1 MAQAAAQKYGI
12 DPNVFL
18 RQINQES
25 GFNPNAR
32 SSAGALGIAQFMPG
46 TARAMGVN
54 PMDPASALDGAARLM
69 AQNLQKYGSYQAAL
83 SAYNSGRPDA
93 YKDPNFAGGQTYHYV
108 RSILGGQGP
117 VGGSQS
123 PSQPRLGKVEG
134 STQGENSALLT
145 ALGELAAYE
154 QAPVQINSGYRSYQ
168 KQAQL
173 YANRA
178 SNSNPV
184 AKPGTS
190 LHERGLAAD
199 GTVNGIPLGKLPASV
214 LSRYGLSSV
223 PGDPVHVQLS
233 GKPPAPGLGGSGQML
248 SPQPPDHRQ
257 HIVAQKVDLLGH
269 SLAAELFSQTAT
281 LSSGGAPN
289 LKNLFTL
296 AKGYQGAKKSLGPPP
311 LGGTTLAQEAGKYQA
326 QVQAL

>member
-32 SSAGALGIAQFMPG
+32 SSAGALGIAQFMPA

-69 AQNLQKYGSYQAAL
+69 AQSLRKYGSYESAL
-83 SAYNSGRPDA
+83 SVYNSGRPDA
-93 YKDPNFAGGQTYHYV
+93 YKDPNFAGGQTYNYV
-108 RSILGGQGP
+108 RSILRGH
-117 VGGSQS
+117 SS

-134 STQGENSALLT
+134 STQGENQGLLT
-145 ALGELAAYE
+145 ALGQLAAYE
-154 QAPVQINSGYRSYQ
+154 GAPVEINSGYRSYQ

-178 SNSNPV
+178 NNPNPV

-199 GTVNGIPLGKLPASV
+199 GTVNGIPLGKLPASI

-233 GKPPAPGLGGSGQML
+233 GRPASGSSYTGGGSGDGGGML
-248 SPQPPDHRQ
+248 SPQPVDHRQ
-257 HIVAQKVDLLGH
+257 HIVAQKVDLFGK
-269 SLAAELFSQTAT
+269 SLAAELLSQTAT

-296 AKGYQGAKKSLGPPP
+296 AKGYQGARKQAP
-311 LGGTTLAQEAGKYQA
+311 LGGTNLAQEAGKYQA
-326 QVQAL
+326 QVQSL